1 MNGIL
6 KRNLCGTPHRQ
17 PRLFSC
23 PLGSLFFYNV
33 QLNTENENPF
43 YPTSVSSDEHFFVS
57 KVVAIVRNSDRISVK
72 MPSGFCSEFFH
83 LLGTVKYQIL
93 SGICLQILVKPLE
106 LDVVSLEI
114 SHISL
119 AMIKIKCNYFVFNMP
134 CGFTC
139 FTLQSMLRIN
149 VLHRF
154 ILLIRFMCY
163 KNRYWWSHAL

>member
-1 MNGIL
+1 MELLITSLGCSPVHGIS
-6 KRNLCGTPHRQ
+6 
-17 PRLFSC
+17 F
-23 PLGSLFFYNV
+23 FFYSV

-43 YPTSVSSDEHFFVS
+43 YPTSVSSDEHFVS
-57 KVVAIVRNSDRISVK
+57 KVVAIVTNSDRICVK
-72 MPSGFCSEFFH
+72 MPSGFCCEFFH

-93 SGICLQILVKPLE
+93 SGICLLVKPLE

-119 AMIKIKCNYFVFNMP
+119 AMIRIKCNYSVFNMP
-134 CGFTC
+134 GGFTC

-154 ILLIRFMCY
+154 MLLRRFMCY
-163 KNRYWWSHAL
+163 KNRY